1 MVNEVKMSVRDA
13 ILGLFRQNWSH
24 RRIARELGVD
34 RRTVKRYVALAER
47 ESKCTTNPTPGS
59 DQPVEA
65 EFEGQDSGPPDLP
78 GPPSKCEPFRE
89 NIFEKLDAG
98 LSAQRI
104 WQDLKLDHGFAGSYQ
119 SVKRF
124 CRRLGRKTELPFR
137 RIEVEP
143 GAEAQV
149 DFGKGALVERP
160 NGKRRRPH
168 VLRVGLSF
176 SRKAYSQ
183 GIWQQTTDGFLG
195 TLENSFWYFGG
206 VPRTVV
212 IDNLKAAVT
221 KADWFDPELN
231 PKLEAFARHYGCV
244 ILPTKPYTPRHK
256 GKIESG
262 VNYVQDNGLK
272 NHFFANLQ
280 DHNAHLLDWET
291 SIADQRIHGTTR
303 KQVGK
308 CFEEVERAAL
318 LPLPAERFPF
328 FHEGQRVVHRDGYV
342 EVDKSY
348 YSVPPEYLGRR
359 VWVRWDTRLVR
370 VLNQRFEEIAV
381 HAKAE
386 PGRFSTNNAHIA
398 KEKIAGIELGA
409 TKLLKRAAFIGD
421 DAGRWAEHTI
431 KARGIPGMR
440 TVQGLLALARKHTS
454 EKVDRAC
461 KTALGFDAYRLK
473 HVKALVNS
481 GHQNEQAEFEFMS
494 EHPVIRNMNE
504 YGRLVRVEFRNGK
517 GDVVDIFA
525 APHIHPAR
533 GETDAGGGLPE
544 RRTR

>member
-1 MVNEVKMSVRDA
+1 MVNEVKMGVRDA
-13 ILGLFRQNWSH
+13 ILGLFGQGWSR
-24 RRIARELGVD
+24 RRIARELGVH
-34 RRTVKRYVALAER
+34 RRTVARHIALAEK
-47 ESKCTTNPTPGS
+47 ESNCPTNPTPGS
-59 DQPVEA
+59 DRPVEA
-65 EFEGQDSGPPDLP
+65 EFEGQAPARPEFP

-89 NIFEKLDAG
+89 TISEKLDAG
-98 LSAQRI
+98 LTAQRV
-104 WQDLKLDHGFAGSYQ
+104 WQDLKIEHGFVGSYQ

-137 RIEVEP
+137 RIEVDP

-149 DFGKGALVERP
+149 DFGKGALVKRP

-183 GIWQQTTDGFLG
+183 GVWRQTTDEFLG
-195 TLENSFWYFGG
+195 ALENAFWYFGG
-206 VPRTVV
+206 VPRTAV

-221 KADWFDPELN
+221 QADWFDPDLN
-231 PKLEAFARHYGCV
+231 PKIEAFARHYGCV

-272 NHFFANLQ
+272 NHFFESLQ
-280 DHNAHLLDWET
+280 EHNDHLLDWEANV
-291 SIADQRIHGTTR
+291 ADQRIHGTTR
-303 KQVGK
+303 KQAGK
-308 CFEEVERAAL
+308 LFEEVERAAL

-328 FHEGQRVVHRDGYV
+328 FHEGRRVVHRDGYV

-370 VLNQRFEEIAV
+370 VLNHRFEEIAV

-386 PGRFSTNNAHIA
+386 PGRFKTNAAHIA
-398 KEKIAGIELGA
+398 KEKISGIERGA
-409 TKLLKRAAFIGD
+409 TRLLQRASLIGD
-421 DAGRWAEHTI
+421 SAGRWAEHTV
-431 KARGIPGMR
+431 KSRGIPGMR
-440 TVQGLLALARKHTS
+440 TVQGLLALAGKHTS
-454 EKVDRAC
+454 AKVDRAC
-461 KTALGFDAYRLK
+461 KIALGFGAYRLK
-473 HVKALVNS
+473 NVRALVNAK
-481 GHQNEQAEFEFMS
+481 QEQTEFEFMS

-504 YGRLVRVEFRNGK
+504 YGRVVQVEFRNGT

-525 APHIHPAR
+525 APHTRPRR
-533 GETDAGGGLPE
+533 GETGAGGGS
-544 RRTR
+544 

>member
-1 MVNEVKMSVRDA
+1 MVNEVKMGVRDA
-13 ILGLFRQNWSH
+13 ILGLFGQGWTR
-24 RRIARELGVD
+24 RRIARELGVN
-34 RRTVKRYVALAER
+34 RRTVARYVALAKK
-47 ESKCTTNPTPGS
+47 ESKCTTNPTPGA
-59 DQPVEA
+59 DRPVEA
-65 EFEGQDSGPPDLP
+65 EFEGQAPAPPEFP
-78 GPPSKCEPFRE
+78 GPSSKCEPFRE
-89 NIFEKLDAG
+89 TIIAKLGAG
-98 LSAQRI
+98 LTAQRI
-104 WQDLKLDHGFAGSYQ
+104 WQDLKVEHGFAGSYQ

-176 SRKAYSQ
+176 SRKAYSE
-183 GIWQQTTDGFLG
+183 GVWRQTTDAFLG
-195 TLENSFWYFGG
+195 TLENAFWYFGG

-231 PKLEAFARHYGCV
+231 PKIEAFARHYGCV

-272 NHFFANLQ
+272 NHSFKSLLE
-280 DHNAHLLDWET
+280 HNAHLLDWEA
-291 SIADQRIHGTTR
+291 SVADQRIHGTTR
-303 KQVGK
+303 KQVGRH
-308 CFEEVERAAL
+308 FEEVERAAL

-328 FHEGQRVVHRDGYV
+328 FHEGLRVVHRDGYV

-370 VLNQRFEEIAV
+370 VLNQRFEEIAI

-386 PGRFSTNNAHIA
+386 AGRFSTNNAHIA
-398 KEKIAGIELGA
+398 REKIAGIERGA
-409 TKLLKRAAFIGD
+409 TNLLKRAALIGD
-421 DAGRWAEHTI
+421 DAGRWAEHAI
-431 KARGIPGMR
+431 RSRGIPGMR
-440 TVQGLLALARKHTS
+440 TVQGLLALARKQTC

-461 KTALGFDAYRLK
+461 KTALGFGAYRLK
-473 HVKALVNS
+473 HVKALVNAK
-481 GHQNEQAEFEFMS
+481 QEQTEFEFMS

-525 APHIHPAR
+525 APHTHPAR
-533 GETDAGGGLPE
+533 GETGAGGGLSE
-544 RRTR
+544 GRMR

>member
-1 MVNEVKMSVRDA
+1 MVNEVKMGVRDA
-13 ILGLFRQNWSH
+13 ILGLFGQGWSR
-24 RRIARELGVD
+24 RRIARELGVH
-34 RRTVKRYVALAER
+34 RRTVARHIALAEK
-47 ESKCTTNPTPGS
+47 ESNCPTNPTPGP
-59 DQPVEA
+59 DRPVEA
-65 EFEGQDSGPPDLP
+65 EFEGQAPARPEFP

-89 NIFEKLDAG
+89 TISEKLDAG
-98 LSAQRI
+98 LTAQRV
-104 WQDLKLDHGFAGSYQ
+104 WQDLKIEHGFVGSYQ

-143 GAEAQV
+143 GAEAQA
-149 DFGKGALVERP
+149 DFGKGALVKRP

-183 GIWQQTTDGFLG
+183 GVWRQTTDEFLG
-195 TLENSFWYFGG
+195 ALENAFWYFGG
-206 VPRTVV
+206 VPRTAV

-221 KADWFDPELN
+221 QADWFDPDLN
-231 PKLEAFARHYGCV
+231 PKIEAFARHYGCV

-272 NHFFANLQ
+272 NHFFESLQ
-280 DHNAHLLDWET
+280 EHNDHLLDWEANV
-291 SIADQRIHGTTR
+291 ADQRIHGTTR
-303 KQVGK
+303 KQAGK
-308 CFEEVERAAL
+308 LFEEVERAAL

-328 FHEGQRVVHRDGYV
+328 FHEGRRVVHRDGYV

-370 VLNQRFEEIAV
+370 VLNHRFEEIAV

-386 PGRFSTNNAHIA
+386 PGRFKTNAAHIA
-398 KEKIAGIELGA
+398 KEKISGIERGA
-409 TKLLKRAAFIGD
+409 TRLLQRASLIGD
-421 DAGRWAEHTI
+421 SAGRWAEHTV
-431 KARGIPGMR
+431 KSRGIPGMR
-440 TVQGLLALARKHTS
+440 TVQGLLALAGKHTS
-454 EKVDRAC
+454 AKVDRAC
-461 KTALGFDAYRLK
+461 KIALGFGAYRLK
-473 HVKALVNS
+473 NVRALVNAK
-481 GHQNEQAEFEFMS
+481 QEQTEFEFMS

-504 YGRLVRVEFRNGK
+504 YGRVVQVEFRNGT

-525 APHIHPAR
+525 APHTRPRR
-533 GETDAGGGLPE
+533 GETGAGGGS
-544 RRTR
+544 